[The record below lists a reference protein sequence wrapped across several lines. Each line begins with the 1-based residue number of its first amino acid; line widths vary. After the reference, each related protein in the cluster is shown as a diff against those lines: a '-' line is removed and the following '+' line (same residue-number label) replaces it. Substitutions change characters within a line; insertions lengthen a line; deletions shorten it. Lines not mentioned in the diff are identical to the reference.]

1 MAALTDYTS
10 YDEVRAV
17 LGVSNDE
24 IDDATLGLGVYSLN
38 LLAEFEDIAEALPED
53 FAVVDALEAATRTE
67 NQRKFWNA
75 AQLFAPY
82 AVGKQL
88 ATSLPLFAPKSITDG
103 KSGFTRF
110 SDSPFKTAIE
120 SCLKQ
125 YSANRQRL
133 VEAYG
138 TFKNTS
144 SILSARPY
152 FSVVSLATDPVTG

>member
-10 YDEVRAV
+10 YEEVRAV
-17 LGVSNDE
+17 LGVAIDE

-38 LLAEFEDIAEALPED
+38 LLAELEEIADALPED
-53 FAVVDALEAATRTE
+53 FAVVDQLDGAARTE

-75 AQLFAPY
+75 SRLFAPY

-88 ATSLPLFAPKSITDG
+88 ATSLPLFSPKSITDG

-110 SDSPFKTAIE
+110 SDSPFKTGIE

-133 VEAYG
+133 VEAYAA
-138 TFKNTS
+138 FKNTS
-144 SILSARPY
+144 STLSARPY
-152 FSVVSLATDPVTG
+152 LTISSPTTNPVTG